1 VPVKTDAT
9 GSLCGAAGTNYQA
22 ISSNLPTPAAS
33 FKVPAPGSLPASAI
47 VVAAN
52 GGSDYFY
59 VPGHNATTV
68 QSLVKFLQQREEYG
82 AIFVDSRYGVIPG
95 TLSMAQVNLE
105 NTSRQNNGQPDVV
118 VSFNWDSTASIQG
131 IPGIE
136 FESAGGQRG
145 MHGSFGITDVHNTLI
160 ANGPSFQPATFVT
173 NPSGNVDVAPTV
185 AYTLGLSLPQA
196 DGRILNEALVTPAS
210 KSVPS
215 VALSTL
221 APGSPATGLSFE
233 LPTDPTGATKDAT
246 LVAGSYTINI
256 AVKDL
261 LVDSKTYRY
270 FDYAKAV
277 RQ

>member
-1 VPVKTDAT
+1 
-9 GSLCGAAGTNYQA
+9 
-22 ISSNLPTPAAS
+22 
-33 FKVPAPGSLPASAI
+33 
-47 VVAAN
+47 
-52 GGSDYFY
+52 
-59 VPGHNATTV
+59 
-68 QSLVKFLQQREEYG
+68 
-82 AIFVDSRYGVIPG
+82 
-95 TLSMAQVNLE
+95 
-105 NTSRQNNGQPDVV
+105 
-118 VSFNWDSTASIQG
+118 
-131 IPGIE
+131 
-136 FESAGGQRG
+136 
-145 MHGSFGITDVHNTLI
+145 VHNTLI

-185 AYTLGLSLPQA
+185 AYTLGLSLPQE